1 MKSNIATTTR
11 RPAPPFGGMLK
22 SWRARRGLSQLACAL
37 DTGVS
42 QRHLSFLES
51 GRARPSRDMVLH
63 LGSALGLPL
72 RHQNALLLAAGFAPV
87 YGARDL
93 AGPEMAEVN
102 AALDRI
108 LAQQEPFPALVFDRA
123 LAVLRANGAAQGLF
137 GFLLGLA
144 SPPATLPSF
153 WHILLSPEGI
163 RPFIVNWEEVVSC
176 LLHRHKA
183 ESLIEGEGGDGALV
197 PPVLLNYSGVAELA
211 RNIRADPV
219 PAPILKVK
227 LRKDAIA
234 LALFSTITTLGT
246 PLDVTL
252 QDIRIE
258 SFFPADAATEKF
270 FRANR

>member
-1 MKSNIATTTR
+1 MRSTTAAMTGAPR
-11 RPAPPFGGMLK
+11 QSPPFGSLLK
-22 SWRARRGLSQLACAL
+22 SWRARRGLSQLDCAL

-63 LGSALGLPL
+63 LGGALGLPL

-108 LAQQEPFPALVFDRA
+108 LAQQEPFPALVVDRG
-123 LAVLRANGAAQGLF
+123 LAVLRANGAAHRLL
-137 GFLLGLA
+137 GFLLERA
-144 SPPATLPSF
+144 PPAPANYL
-153 WHILLSPEGI
+153 HLLLSPEGI
-163 RPFIVNWEEVVSC
+163 RPFVENWDEVVSF

-183 ESLIEGEGGDGALV
+183 ESLIDGEGGDGALL
-197 PPVLLNYSGVAELA
+197 PEALKTYPGVAELA
-211 RNIRADPV
+211 RSLRGDPA
-219 PAPILKVK
+219 PAPILSVRF
-227 LRKDAIA
+227 RKGDVA
-234 LALFSTITTLGT
+234 LALFTTITTLGT

-258 SFFPADAATEKF
+258 AFFPSDAATERF
-270 FRANR
+270 FRAGA